1 MRMRLEGPCD
11 TPYAQEE
18 HGAQT
23 RIRNIRMTDALSLLI
38 VERSQDMNVL
48 LQCFFARR
56 QVETQA
62 VLRQMSRV
70 YPPS

>member
-23 RIRNIRMTDALSLLI
+23 RIRNMRMTDALSLLI

-48 LQCFFARR
+48 L
-56 QVETQA
+56 
-62 VLRQMSRV
+62 
-70 YPPS
+70 